1 MPSPRWPGRTSR
13 RASEC
18 QLDECTVW
26 EAIAGA
32 FARIGALAGKLAAT
46 ALEQSGWLAAER
58 SAQALLRKIAI
69 CIGWEPGLV
78 PGVRPVLVVQY

>member
-1 MPSPRWPGRTSR
+1 MTNAPLEKPS
-13 RASEC
+13 
-18 QLDECTVW
+18 QLPF
-26 EAIAGA
+26 AH
-32 FARIGALAGKLAAT
+32 ARIGALAGKLAAT

>member
-1 MPSPRWPGRTSR
+1 MAREHAGNGWFLTGELRN
-13 RASEC
+13 ASM
-18 QLDECTVW
+18 TN
-26 EAIAGA
+26 AH
-32 FARIGALAGKLAAT
+32 ARIGALAGKLAAT
-46 ALEQSGWLAAER
+46 AMEQSGWLAAER